1 MLGSLPEE
9 ISLQNREFR
18 RIYEEYAQKV
28 YTFILWLTHN
38 RSAADDILQEVFI
51 KIWKVESIPA
61 PPEERMCWLYRVAR
75 NACLDHF
82 RKCSRFSRLR
92 RAYGEENYD
101 PNYHGETPFD
111 WKIVDDLPETERSIL
126 YFHLRDG
133 YTYKEIGVMLE
144 LTENNVR
151 IKAFRA
157 LKGLREKL
165 KKKAV
170 WVTQ

>member
-1 MLGSLPEE
+1 M
-9 ISLQNREFR
+9 QNLEFR
-18 RIYEEYAQKV
+18 RIYQEHSRKV
-28 YTFILWLTHN
+28 YTFILWLSQN

-51 KIWKVESIPA
+51 KIWKLDSIPT
-61 PPEERMCWLYRVAR
+61 PPEEQLRWLYRVAR

-92 RAYGEENYD
+92 QVYGEENYD
-101 PNYHGETPFD
+101 PNEHSDGNFD
-111 WKIVDDLPETERSIL
+111 WKVVDDLPETERSIL

-133 YTYKEIGVMLE
+133 YTYKEIGDMLE

-151 IKAFRA
+151 VKAFRA
-157 LKGLREKL
+157 LKQLKEKL
-165 KKKAV
+165 TKKAA